1 MSKKMNIFRLAG
13 DMTHLMSIIVLLLK
27 IHSIKSCAG
36 TEILALYSADRS
48 SQCIPALWEIVLSLC
63 FSILRFSE
71 TYSWSELLLRL
82 LQHVFL
88 LASAVESLFLCQQS
102 LFFPADCCHR
112 ALVSGSLF
120 SGIITLVVVVVLLLL
135 LMVVMSEIRDLT
147 EDTRA
152 LCHCIC
158 NTLS

>member
-1 MSKKMNIFRLAG
+1 MMNIFRLAG

-48 SQCIPALWEIVLSLC
+48 SQCIPALWEIVFSLC

-71 TYSWSELLLRL
+71 TYSWSDLLRL
-82 LQHVFL
+82 LQHILL

-102 LFFPADCCHR
+102 LLFPADYRHR

-120 SGIITLVVVVVLLLL
+120 LGP
-135 LMVVMSEIRDLT
+135 
-147 EDTRA
+147 
-152 LCHCIC
+152 
-158 NTLS
+158 